1 MRKPAKCITLALAC
15 SLALAGI
22 APASAQTGA
31 PAAEAAPGAL
41 TLEHRTA
48 LRCAAAFAIIANLQQ
63 QGEAMGDYPPL
74 AERGREFFVRSA
86 ARVMDDT
93 GLDRAGVAN
102 VLAAEA
108 QELADADLRA
118 AIMPSC
124 LLLLDASGI

>member
-1 MRKPAKCITLALAC
+1 
-15 SLALAGI
+15 
-22 APASAQTGA
+22 
-31 PAAEAAPGAL
+31 
-41 TLEHRTA
+41 
-48 LRCAAAFAIIANLQQ
+48 
-63 QGEAMGDYPPL
+63 MGDYPPL

-108 QELADADLRA
+108 QELVDADLRA